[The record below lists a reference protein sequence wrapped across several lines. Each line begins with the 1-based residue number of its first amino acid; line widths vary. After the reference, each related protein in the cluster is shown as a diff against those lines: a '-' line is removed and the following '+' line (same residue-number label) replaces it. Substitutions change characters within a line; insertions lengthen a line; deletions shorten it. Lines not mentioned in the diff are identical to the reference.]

1 MVDPRIGCPKR
12 RRKGLVGPVRT
23 RLEQLLH
30 AVVTEH
36 GWQSM
41 QLASAPDHVQLCMRL
56 CRRST
61 PSTRPSEIPR
71 LLKGRRA
78 HDVRA
83 DGPPRKPWPALWT
96 RAFVLSTAGQVSQE
110 LIQRY
115 IARPAK
121 T

>member
-1 MVDPRIGCPKR
+1 
-12 RRKGLVGPVRT
+12 VRT

-41 QLASAPDHVQLCMRL
+41 QLASAPDHVQLCMR
-56 CRRST
+56 ST
-61 PSTRPSEIPR
+61 PSTLPSEIPR

-78 HDVRA
+78 HELRA
-83 DGPPRKPWPALWT
+83 ECPHLKQLPSLWT
-96 RAFVLSTAGQVSQE
+96 RSFLLSTAGQVSQE

-115 IARPAK
+115 IARQSK